1 MKKNFALLL
10 ITLAFWGFV
19 SLNAQNID
27 GVING
32 LKAGNATN
40 ITANAGGNMLLT
52 IADKSDTYSSAQ
64 AMQILKDFFGKV
76 AVKGFDLKH
85 KGDSPNGRYA
95 IGTLAT
101 GQGNYRVNIF
111 MKNENGKEVIKELRF
126 QLIE

>member
-1 MKKNFALLL
+1 MKKSLALLL
-10 ITLAFWGFV
+10 LSLAFWGFV
-19 SLNAQNID
+19 NLNAQNID

-32 LKAGNATN
+32 LKAGNAVT

-52 IADKSDTYSSAQ
+52 IADKSGTYNSSQAQ
-64 AMQILKDFFGKV
+64 AALKDFFGKTT
-76 AVKGFDLKH
+76 VKGFDLKH
-85 KGDSPNGRYA
+85 KGNSPNGRYA

-101 GQGNYRVNIF
+101 SQGNYRVNIF